1 MTFVGKILVIII
13 MACSLLFLG
22 ISTVVFST
30 ATDWRAK
37 TAAEQAKVSELQKK
51 QSDALGAIEA
61 SKKDLAT
68 AKATH
73 EAAKK
78 QLDDQIASLEAD
90 RDRALAEMTE
100 ARKAL
105 EVASQT
111 ARTSLDQA
119 LALRNETELLRE
131 QKSAVEKQANE
142 FKLRQTELNDRI
154 RELERMNETAT
165 NNAKDLRERVA
176 RLTSVVRNAGLS
188 ETASP
193 GAGLESAP
201 PVQGEVARV
210 DSGIRQFEIAI
221 GSDDGLVVGHQL
233 FIYRTQPRAEY
244 LGKASVISTDPDR
257 SVVRVI
263 GSTVQNKRVKEGDIV
278 SSTIRPRG

>member
-1 MTFVGKILVIII
+1 M
-13 MACSLLFLG
+13 
-22 ISTVVFST
+22 VFST
-30 ATDWRAK
+30 ATDWKAE
-37 TAAEQAKVSELQKK
+37 TAEEQAKVSELQKK

-61 SKKDLAT
+61 SKKELAT
-68 AKATH
+68 AKAQH

-78 QLDDQIASLEAD
+78 QLDDQIAVPGSGSGP
-90 RDRALAEMTE
+90 ALGEMTE

-111 ARTSLDQA
+111 AKTSLDQA

-154 RELERMNETAT
+154 RELERMLETAT

-176 RLTSVVRNAGLS
+176 RLTSVVREAGLS

-193 GAGLESAP
+193 GAGAESAP
-201 PVQGEVARV
+201 PVQGEIARV
-210 DSGIRQFEIAI
+210 DAQNRQFEITI
-221 GSDDGLVVGHQL
+221 GSDDGLAVGHQL
-233 FIYRTQPRAEY
+233 FLYRTQPRAEY
-244 LGKASVISTDPDR
+244 LGKATVISTDPDR
-257 SVVRVI
+257 SVIRVI
-263 GSTVQNKRVKEGDIV
+263 GTTVQNKKVKEGDIV

>member
-22 ISTVVFST
+22 ISTVVFTT

-37 TAAEQAKVSELQKK
+37 TAAEQTKVTELQKK
-51 QSDALGAIEA
+51 HSDAQAAIEL
-61 SKKDLAT
+61 SKKELAT
-68 AKATH
+68 ATAQH

-78 QLDDQIASLEAD
+78 QLLDQIAVLEGD
-90 RDRALAEMTE
+90 KERALAEMTE

-105 EVASQT
+105 EIAAQT

-119 LALRNETELLRE
+119 LALRNETTQLRE

-142 FKLRQTELNDRI
+142 YKLRQTELNDRI
-154 RELERMNETAT
+154 RELSRMLETAT

-176 RLTSVVRNAGLS
+176 RLTSVVRGAGLS
-188 ETASP
+188 ENVGPNTGP
-193 GAGLESAP
+193 ESAP
-201 PVQGEVARV
+201 PVQGEIARV
-210 DSGIRQFEIAI
+210 DAQNRRFEITI
-221 GSDDGLVVGHQL
+221 GSDDGLQVGHQL
-233 FIYRTQPRAEY
+233 YLYRTKPNAEY
-244 LGKASVISTDPDR
+244 LGKATVITTDPDR
-257 SVVRVI
+257 AVIRVI

>member
-1 MTFVGKILVIII
+1 MTYVGKILVIII

-30 ATDWRAK
+30 ATDWRAR
-37 TAAEQAKVSELQKK
+37 TAAEQAKVSDLQKK

-68 AKATH
+68 ARATH

-201 PVQGEVARV
+201 PVQGEVSRV
-210 DSGIRQFEIAI
+210 DSSNRQFEITI
-221 GSDDGLVVGHQL
+221 GADDGLVVGHQL

-257 SVVRVI
+257 SVIRVI

>member
-1 MTFVGKILVIII
+1 MTFVGKILVIVI
-13 MACSLLFLG
+13 MAFSLLFLG

-30 ATDWRAK
+30 ATNWKEATAK
-37 TAAEQAKVSELQKK
+37 EKTKLSELQKK

-61 SKKDLAT
+61 SKTELAT
-68 AKATH
+68 AKAAH

-78 QLDDQIASLEAD
+78 QLADQIATLEGD
-90 RDRALAEMTE
+90 RDRALGEMTE

-119 LALRNETELLRE
+119 LALKSESDLLRE

-142 FKLRQTELNDRI
+142 YKLRETELNDRI
-154 RELERMNETAT
+154 RELSRMLETAT

-176 RLTSVVRNAGLS
+176 RLTGLVRKHGIS
-188 ETASP
+188 DSP
-193 GAGLESAP
+193 GEGEGAESAP

-210 DSGIRQFEIAI
+210 DANNSRFEITI
-221 GSDDGLVVGHQL
+221 GSDDGLAVGHQL
-233 FIYRTQPRAEY
+233 YLYRTQPRAEY
-244 LGKASVISTDPDR
+244 LGKATVISTDPDR
-257 SVVRVI
+257 SVIRII